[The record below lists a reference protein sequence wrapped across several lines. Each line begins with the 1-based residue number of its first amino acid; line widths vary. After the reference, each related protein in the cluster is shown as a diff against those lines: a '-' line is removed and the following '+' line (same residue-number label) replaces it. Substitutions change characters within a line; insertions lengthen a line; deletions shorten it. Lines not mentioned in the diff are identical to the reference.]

1 MNTDTINFL
10 EALRFNANDDDIA
23 GTMLQGKT
31 VHDFAP
37 AFVAAVGKF
46 VSAFRAHLETTG
58 FDMGKLD
65 NMERSFGA
73 NVYFSL
79 SGAGCGFFDDN
90 DEEIAALQET
100 LTTWA
105 GAYRFEDLASNL
117 DVGEDGKI
125 DLSFIPSAIEEYREK
140 YFGVPKGETTPPPVK
155 HTPGPLEAIL
165 AITKAGVIHRNET
178 GKPQWS
184 ALDEI
189 AKLAHEAQD
198 INASLLQSLE
208 RVLNLAIGH
217 AADAGHDRTHIEKCS
232 WVTTARATIRKAK
245 GGQ

>member
-10 EALRFNANDDDIA
+10 EALLFNTDEESQMR
-23 GTMLQGKT
+23 GGPLYGKT
-31 VHDFAP
+31 VHDFSP
-37 AFVAAVGKF
+37 AFVAAVDKF

-189 AKLAHEAQD
+189 AKLATKAQD
-198 INASLLQSLE
+198 INTGMLE
-208 RVLNLAIGH
+208 ALEEINAWLMAPCLSKK
-217 AADAGHDRTHIEKCS
+217 TIEGMSDK
-232 WVTTARATIRKAK
+232 ARAAIAKATGQ
-245 GGQ
+245 GGAK